1 MTDQKEADAAQAMSA
16 TERLLDKLDSCSDA
30 PERAELLAVASFFL
44 RLAAALV
51 LEKDFPALP
60 EGLDILIARDQSRLA
75 GQDLSRRLI
84 EEQSSLM
91 RRQASQLPPEPRSPG
106 RPLTDHD
113 RRLGAETARTLRD
126 LAAIRADLF
135 CEYLF
140 FGSQLPPPDE
150 LPEPTAGALALL
162 HKYWQDRRRLLLI
175 REPRRKADPE
185 APAEPEPAAAEPDSV
200 ARSVSD
206 LSHEP

>member
-1 MTDQKEADAAQAMSA
+1 MSA
-16 TERLLDKLDSCSDA
+16 AERLLDQLDSCSDA
-30 PERAELLAVASFFL
+30 PERAGLLAVASFFL

-84 EEQSSLM
+84 EEQSSFM
-91 RRQASQLPPEPRSPG
+91 RRQAAQLPPEPRSPG

-113 RRLGAETARTLRD
+113 RCLGAETARTRLD

-140 FGSQLPPPDE
+140 LGSHLPPPDE

-175 REPRRKADPE
+175 REPRRKQEPE
-185 APAEPEPAAAEPDSV
+185 APAEPEPAAG
-200 ARSVSD
+200 
-206 LSHEP
+206 

>member
-1 MTDQKEADAAQAMSA
+1 MNAA
-16 TERLLDKLDSCSDA
+16 EGLLEELDSCGNSPA
-30 PERAELLAVASFFL
+30 PAELLTLASFFL
-44 RLAAALV
+44 RLAAALL

-60 EGLDILIARDQSRLA
+60 EGLDILIARDQSRVA
-75 GQDLSRRLI
+75 GRHLSRRLL

-91 RRQASQLPPEPRSPG
+91 RSKALQLPPEPCRPG

-113 RRLGAETARTLRD
+113 RRLGAETARTLQD

-140 FGSQLPPPDE
+140 LGSHLPPPDE

-162 HKYWQDRRRLLLI
+162 HKYWQDRRRLPLI
-175 REPRRKADPE
+175 REPRRKAEPE
-185 APAEPEPAAAEPDSV
+185 APAEPEPAAAEPESV
-200 ARSVSD
+200 AGSVSD
-206 LSHEP
+206 LSHDL

>member
-16 TERLLDKLDSCSDA
+16 AERLLDQLIACSDA
-30 PERAELLAVASFFL
+30 PERAELLAVASFSL
-44 RLAAALV
+44 RLAAALL

-60 EGLDILIARDQSRLA
+60 ERLDILIAR
-75 GQDLSRRLI
+75 DLSRRLI
-84 EEQSSLM
+84 EEQSSFM
-91 RRQASQLPPEPRSPG
+91 RRQASQLPPEPRRPG

-113 RRLGAETARTLRD
+113 RRPGAETARTLQD

-140 FGSQLPPPDE
+140 LGSHLPPPDE

-175 REPRRKADPE
+175 RESRRKQEPE